1 MFGRMAWTSGRVGML
16 CALFVTAC
24 GGAGVREE
32 SASTM
37 SATLPSTSTS
47 PSDTGTD
54 TTDGSSEEDS
64 ATTEK
69 LDAGVDQGGCKYL
82 DLLFVIDNSDSMAPY
97 QVALAEAFPGFVDG
111 LFAALPPGVDVHV
124 AITTTEFDRACGAH
138 EATQNCQSTATLE
151 EVESHYVKPTDA
163 HDGGNGSQ
171 GRLFQWA
178 GRRWFETNSDA
189 DPAELEAWFSA
200 AATAAGED
208 GCSFE
213 MPVAGAGWVTHPA
226 NAETNE
232 GFLRDERGLFV
243 IFFLTDEPDKSPES
257 KNVYRD
263 MILEAKQ
270 GCGGEACVFASGLI
284 PACTV
289 EINQKLWQF
298 LKAFGDDPPWG
309 DILATDQY
317 AAHFEDA
324 LAGAVA
330 QACEDVPIP

>member
-1 MFGRMAWTSGRVGML
+1 
-16 CALFVTAC
+16 
-24 GGAGVREE
+24 
-32 SASTM
+32 
-37 SATLPSTSTS
+37 
-47 PSDTGTD
+47 
-54 TTDGSSEEDS
+54 
-64 ATTEK
+64 
-69 LDAGVDQGGCKYL
+69 
-82 DLLFVIDNSDSMAPY
+82 
-97 QVALAEAFPGFVDG
+97 
-111 LFAALPPGVDVHV
+111 
-124 AITTTEFDRACGAH
+124 
-138 EATQNCQSTATLE
+138 
-151 EVESHYVKPTDA
+151 
-163 HDGGNGSQ
+163 

-298 LKAFGDDPPWG
+298 
-309 DILATDQY
+309 
-317 AAHFEDA
+317 
-324 LAGAVA
+324 
-330 QACEDVPIP
+330 